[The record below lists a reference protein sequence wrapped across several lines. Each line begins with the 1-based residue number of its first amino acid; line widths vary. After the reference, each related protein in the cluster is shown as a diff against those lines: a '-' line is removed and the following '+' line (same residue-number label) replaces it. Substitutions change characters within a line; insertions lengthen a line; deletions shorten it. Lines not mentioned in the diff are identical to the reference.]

1 MFDRDSM
8 SCNAAEMNH
17 PIIPLGRLQSN
28 RYEDFTNMYANI
40 F

>member
-8 SCNAAEMNH
+8 SCNAAEMIH
-17 PIIPLGRLQSN
+17 RIIPLARLQSN
-28 RYEDFTNMYANI
+28 RYEDFTYMYANN